1 MPTPEEIKANM
12 DKAAEEAAKELK
24 KLDKAAVKVV
34 AAWMKTHFTQAGY
47 KRLSRLLLVA
57 TVSEPKAAKKTE
69 D

>member
-34 AAWMKTHFTQAGY
+34 ATWMKTHFTQAGY
-47 KRLSRLLLVA
+47 KRLSRLLVA

>member
-12 DKAAEEAAKELK
+12 DKAAEEAGKELK

-34 AAWMKTHFTQAGY
+34 ATWMKTHFTAAGY
-47 KRLSRLLLVA
+47 KRLSRLLVA

>member
-12 DKAAEEAAKELK
+12 DAAAKDAEKELK

-34 AAWMKTHFTQAGY
+34 AEWMKAHFTAAGY
-47 KRLSRLLLVA
+47 KRLSRLLVA
-57 TVSEPKAAKKTE
+57 TVSEPKAAKKE